1 MFVKREYNAALME
14 ARKTKGSTGM
24 AEHHAVTNMVVD
36 KLRVSIYRDTTAL
49 AEHAAAELA
58 PLIAASIA
66 TRGYASVIVATGNS
80 QLAFMRALRERDDID
95 WSHVYV
101 FHMDEYPG
109 LGPDHPASF
118 RRYIRENL
126 TDIVEPRE
134 FFGMDGDASN
144 VDDEIERYTDLLAR
158 YPPDITVMGI
168 GENGHLAFNDPPA
181 DFHTTATVLWVTL
194 DDACRRQ
201 QAGEGHFPCVD
212 DVPELAFSLSIPAL
226 LRSREVFVIVPEQRK
241 AEAVKAALE
250 GPVTPDCPASILQQ
264 QSHAR
269 LFLDQESASLLAAR
283 RIDAS
288 S

>member
-1 MFVKREYNAALME
+1 
-14 ARKTKGSTGM
+14 M

-36 KLRVSIYRDTTAL
+36 QLQVSIYPNTTVL

-66 TRGYASVIVATGNS
+66 ARGYASMIVATGNS
-80 QLAFMRALRERDDID
+80 QLAFMRALRQRDDID

-109 LGPDHPASF
+109 LGPNHPASF

-126 TDIVEPRE
+126 TDIVQPRA

-144 VDDEIERYTDLLAR
+144 VDQEIERYTELLTR

-181 DFHTTATVLWVTL
+181 DFYTAATVLWVTL
-194 DDACRRQ
+194 DEACRRQ
-201 QAGEGHFPCVD
+201 QAGEGHFPSMD
-212 DVPELAFSLSIPAL
+212 DVPEHALSLSIPAL
-226 LRSREVFVIVPEQRK
+226 LRSHDVFVIVPEQRK

-250 GPVTPDCPASILQQ
+250 GPVTPDCPASILQHQ
-264 QSHAR
+264 PHAR
-269 LFLDQESASLLAAR
+269 LFLDQESASLLALTR
-283 RIDAS
+283 TDAS